1 MSKLF
6 LLFFLLCLKSISN
19 QGNSN
24 SIEDFFNKKAST
36 EESSEKENNCLCD
49 IESDSCNY
57 LCCCDT
63 KCNETSVNFWR
74 SRSKCIDE
82 KDTVGIFSD
91 RCIDKH
97 LLIEFEKHKDKKY
110 RRRGLEKIKATE
122 DISNSVETLDNFCF
136 SMDNSDKMKK
146 EIKQMNIDIDKLKQ
160 NNQNENN
167 AGGNNNNNNRIS
179 YKYLSINID
188 KNLNKKNSALRANDE
203 INIDIK
209 INNVSNVFVNDGQ
222 FSLYSGSICS
232 NNNKVER
239 MINVN
244 YSCSMPKDIN
254 ENISKALNDSDNI
267 IEIGS
272 FPCFR
277 ENIYRIKN
285 GLLSFEP
292 DKNNDYIYDNEC
304 VAEVEFFIKLD
315 NYDDD
320 RIGNCSIN
328 IVTMPKDGS
337 KNNSVFKNSVI
348 FSQNLSVPYR
358 YSGVNGYLNNMPL
371 KIFNGNFVF
380 NEFYIV
386 GRDEN
391 GLCRNDNNLYD
402 YLYFYDKPILFN
414 QNFSYSCS
422 LNISSISS
430 LSEMTLIKKLEE
442 INKVARYGNSN
453 YKKINNETLWRNIDK
468 SGLNESNTNNT
479 LVKMNIY
486 LGTRKIGIYSYKYI
500 YKVILKNVY
509 QSKNDT
515 LTLDINFYD
524 LDKKQDYQ
532 EIPELPAFIPSMP
545 GDLLDPLIYSN
556 VDK

>member
-19 QGNSN
+19 QGK
-24 SIEDFFNKKAST
+24 SIEDFFNKKVST
-36 EESSEKENNCLCD
+36 DESSEKENNCLCD
-49 IESDSCNY
+49 IESDACNY

-146 EIKQMNIDIDKLKQ
+146 EIKPMNIDINKLKQ
-160 NNQNENN
+160 NDQNANS
-167 AGGNNNNNNRIS
+167 AGTHNSGNNRIN
-179 YKYLSINID
+179 YKYLPINKD
-188 KNLNKKNSALRANDE
+188 KNLNKKNNALRANDE
-203 INIDIK
+203 INTGINITNE
-209 INNVSNVFVNDGQ
+209 NNVFISDGS

-244 YSCSMPKDIN
+244 YSCSMPQE
-254 ENISKALNDSDNI
+254 ENKNIIKALNNVN
-267 IEIGS
+267 IEIGVNI
-272 FPCFR
+272 FCPI

-285 GLLSFEP
+285 GLLSFES
-292 DKNNDYIYDNEC
+292 DKNKFIYDNET
-304 VAEVEFFIKLD
+304 VTEVEFCIELY
-315 NYDDD
+315 NYDD
-320 RIGNCSIN
+320 IKNCSVN
-328 IVTMPKDGS
+328 AVTMTTDNN
-337 KNNSVFKNSVI
+337 KNNSIFKNSVI
-348 FSQNLSVPYR
+348 FTQNLNVPYR

-371 KIFNGNFVF
+371 KIFNGDYVF

-391 GLCRNDNNLYD
+391 GLCRYDNNLYD

-422 LNISSISS
+422 LNTSSISS
-430 LSEMTLIKKLEE
+430 LSEMTLIKKLDE

-468 SGLNESNTNNT
+468 SGLNTSNTNNT

>member
-19 QGNSN
+19 QSV
-24 SIEDFFNKKAST
+24 EDFFNKKAST

-49 IESDSCNY
+49 IESDACNY

-146 EIKQMNIDIDKLKQ
+146 EIKPMNIDINKLKQ
-160 NNQNENN
+160 NDQNANS
-167 AGGNNNNNNRIS
+167 AGTHNSGNHRIS
-179 YKYLSINID
+179 YKYLSINKD
-188 KNLNKKNSALRANDE
+188 KNLNKKNNALRANDE
-203 INIDIK
+203 INTGINITNE
-209 INNVSNVFVNDGQ
+209 NNVFISDGS

-244 YSCSMPKDIN
+244 YSCSMPQE
-254 ENISKALNDSDNI
+254 ENKNIIKALNNVN
-267 IEIGS
+267 IEIGVNI
-272 FPCFR
+272 FCPI

-285 GLLSFEP
+285 GLLSFES
-292 DKNNDYIYDNEC
+292 DKNKFIYDNET
-304 VAEVEFFIKLD
+304 VTEVEFCIELY
-315 NYDDD
+315 NYDD
-320 RIGNCSIN
+320 IKNCSVN
-328 IVTMPKDGS
+328 AVTMTTDNN
-337 KNNSVFKNSVI
+337 KNNSIFKNSVI
-348 FSQNLSVPYR
+348 FTQNLNVPYR

-371 KIFNGNFVF
+371 KIFNGDYVF

-414 QNFSYSCS
+414 QNYSYSCS

-430 LSEMTLIKKLEE
+430 LSEMTLIKKLEK

-468 SGLNESNTNNT
+468 SGLNTSNTNNT

-532 EIPELPAFIPSMP
+532 ETPELPAFIPSMP